1 MYTSHHIMISQS
13 QSMTTLLTVT
23 LQLQLMEGYKTLRYL
38 SHKNQIIIET
48 ARSDDAARRIILHV
62 LPF

>member
-48 ARSDDAARRIILHV
+48 TRSDDAAR
-62 LPF
+62 